1 MRAEDCSGD
10 VKSADTAKIHLM
22 ASTRLQKIKELK
34 MNEEIYANSGITTDN
49 TSTHSDDSN
58 NYEDIYANEDVPETG
73 VTRSRKGTVTS
84 GTHTHTHTHTHKGLS
99 QMVSCDPR
107 SNQEFADENLQAN
120 SRRNTKQSLRQLK
133 MNLKISKRE

>member
-10 VKSADTAKIHLM
+10 FKSADTAKIHLM
-22 ASTRLQKIKELK
+22 ALTRLQKIKELK

-84 GTHTHTHTHTHKGLS
+84 GETDFLTVAEGWYLGTTAGAKFFGAHT
-99 QMVSCDPR
+99 P
-107 SNQEFADENLQAN
+107 FALGQIGRAHV
-120 SRRNTKQSLRQLK
+120 
-133 MNLKISKRE
+133 